1 MFQITHT
8 VTDGIER
15 IVYTPHTRRFETPI
29 VMQRGLRHGTRCWQ
43 KWQAFLAEMGWE
55 SHAHSLPRHA
65 GSPV

>member
-29 VMQRGLRHGTRCWQ
+29 VMQHGLWHGARCWQ